1 MDGAGRATLIG
12 TVVAALV
19 SLAGALLARYGK
31 RDDTATERQRLAEDR
46 RQKDIDTII
55 AQLRETIGRF
65 EGELGGCNEKIDRHE
80 ATIERLRLANAD
92 LYGEKQQLAQ
102 RLGEQDREIARL
114 RLRVVEL
121 EGKLA

>member
-31 RDDTATERQRLAEDR
+31 RDDTATERQRLADDR

-55 AQLRETIGRF
+55 GQLRATIARF
-65 EGELGGCNEKIDRHE
+65 EGELKECRAEIEKHE

-92 LYGEKQQLAQ
+92 LYGEKAQLGNEVF
-102 RLGEQDREIARL
+102 RLTAR
-114 RLRVVEL
+114 VKQL
-121 EGKLA
+121 EGKVT